1 MVAGEKMDFDTFPG
15 KFLKGCQNWDIG
27 IEHDILVTVPEI
39 KEITQDK
46 EIVKIIGE
54 LLQESK

>member
-1 MVAGEKMDFDTFPG
+1 MVAGKKIDFDTFAG
-15 KFLKGCQNWDIG
+15 KFLKGCQNRDIG
-27 IEHDILVTVPEI
+27 IEYDILITVPEI